1 MIHRSFKDNFA
12 RCSYKACAELHT
24 IYRRTNIEN
33 GLTAYFKVMLTFYSV
48 TYLFMPNQLKHNI
61 YQ

>member
-24 IYRRTNIEN
+24 IYRRTNNEN
-33 GLTAYFKVMLTFYSV
+33 GLLAFFEAMLAFHSF
-48 TYLFMPNQLKHNI
+48 TYLFMPNQ
-61 YQ
+61 